1 MAASETSIVAAPT
14 KTPAINE
21 KGTGTPR
28 YPNNRKQNVITPR
41 TTGALTGGLAST
53 QRPDHGNGNRL
64 LRRLEMI
71 EAVAAA
77 VDQLLDGE
85 QKNQRAG
92 KRDGRI
98 ERRDRGHRR
107 QPEAAKPAQ
116 IIEVAEIDEAS
127 RDHQADGTD

>member
-1 MAASETSIVAAPT
+1 MVAAPT

-28 YPNNRKQNVITPR
+28 YPKNRKQNVIKPR
-41 TTGALTGGLAST
+41 TTGELTGGLSST
-53 QRPDHGNGNRL
+53 QRPNHGNGDRL
-64 LRRLEMI
+64 LRRLGMI

-85 QKNQRAG
+85 QENQRAG

-98 ERRDRGHRR
+98 ERRDRRHRG
-107 QPEAAKPAQ
+107 QPKAAKAPQ
-116 IIEVAEIDEAS
+116 IIEI
-127 RDHQADGTD
+127 